1 MRRSSEISGSDS
13 SLLTVEMRRAAVS
26 PGKGLAAKVAQSVA
40 LAAHSASDA
49 AVEVDAEEPI
59 GAVEHTLR
67 AANAALGELH
77 RDHRRLRGKSGLQPF
92 HQRGIVR
99 DLMIARDRTVDD
111 AKRLHH
117 LLRRQA
123 ERPSGS
129 RMV

>member
-1 MRRSSEISGSDS
+1 
-13 SLLTVEMRRAAVS
+13 MRRAAVS
-26 PGKGLAAKVAQSVA
+26 SGKGLAAKVAQSVA

-67 AANAALGELH
+67 
-77 RDHRRLRGKSGLQPF
+77 GKSGLQPF
-92 HQRGIVR
+92 HQRGITR

-111 AKRLHH
+111 AERLHH